1 METKSIKMKTVKA
14 IFIFIVVLYGALVNH
29 VANAQEIGT
38 LNKEAMGKLSNWI
51 GQWKGEGWSMDET
64 QQKSEFTVVENIQ
77 RKIGGMAI
85 LAEGVGT
92 NKSDGKVGFQSL
104 GVLYYNNEK
113 KQYEMKS
120 LLADGNMALTAA
132 QLNDKGQFIWG
143 FDVPGGS
150 IQYTTTLKEDTWH
163 ELGEF
168 VMASGQA
175 FTILEMNLTKIK

>member
-1 METKSIKMKTVKA
+1 METESIKMKTVKV

-29 VANAQEIGT
+29 VANAQEVGT
-38 LNKEAMGKLSNWI
+38 LNKEAMEKLSNWI
-51 GQWKGEGWSMDET
+51 GQWEGEGWSMDESR
-64 QQKSEFTVVENIQ
+64 QKAEFTVVENIQ

-104 GVLYYNNEK
+104 GVLYYNNER

-132 QLNDKGQFIWG
+132 QLNNEGQFIWG

-163 ELGEF
+163 EKGEF
-168 VMASGQA
+168 IMANGQA
-175 FTILEMNLTKIK
+175 FTILEMNLTKLK